1 MPQTVTIVSRVPG
14 FRRAGM
20 AHPARAEYPA
30 STFSAEQMAL
40 LQAEPLLEVIITG
53 DPDPA
58 PAKAKG

>member
-1 MPQTVTIVSRVPG
+1 
-14 FRRAGM
+14 M